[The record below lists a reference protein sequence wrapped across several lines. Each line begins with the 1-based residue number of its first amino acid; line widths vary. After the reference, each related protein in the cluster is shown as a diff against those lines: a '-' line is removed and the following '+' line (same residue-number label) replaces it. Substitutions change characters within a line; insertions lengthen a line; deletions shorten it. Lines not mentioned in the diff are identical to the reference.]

1 MASAEKPRLN
11 ANNPFMEKHHAIH
24 DPIHPQETSMLTIV
38 YAIVAIIA
46 VILIL
51 AAMRPDTFRIERK
64 IAIKAAPD
72 RVYALLDDFHHWP
85 SWSPWEKLDPAM
97 NRSFSGAASG
107 KGAGYAWQG
116 NKKVGRGSMEIL
128 ESQAPAKL
136 IIKLDFFE
144 PFEAHNTAQFDLAQS
159 GGETTVT
166 WAMFGPSPFMM
177 KVMHLF
183 MNMDKMVG
191 KDFEEGLNNLKAQAE
206 K

>member
-1 MASAEKPRLN
+1 
-11 ANNPFMEKHHAIH
+11 
-24 DPIHPQETSMLTIV
+24 MLIVV
-38 YAIVAIIA
+38 YAIAAIIA

-72 RVYALLDDFHHWP
+72 KVHALINDFHHWP

-97 NRSFSGAASG
+97 KRSFSGAEHG

-128 ESQAPAKL
+128 ESDTPARVV
-136 IIKLDFFE
+136 IKLDFFE
-144 PFEAHNTAQFDLAQS
+144 PFEAHNTAQFDLAH
-159 GGETTVT
+159 GTGETTVT

-177 KVMHLF
+177 KIMHLF

-191 KDFEEGLNNLKAQAE
+191 KDFEEGLSNLKANAE

>member
-1 MASAEKPRLN
+1 
-11 ANNPFMEKHHAIH
+11 
-24 DPIHPQETSMLTIV
+24 MLTIV
-38 YAIVAIIA
+38 YAIVAIVV

-64 IAIKAAPD
+64 IAIRATPD
-72 RVYALLDDFHHWP
+72 KVYGLIDDFHNWQ

-97 NRSFSGAASG
+97 NRGFSGPDKG
-107 KGAGYAWQG
+107 KGAGYTWQG
-116 NKKVGRGSMEIL
+116 NKKVGKGAMEIL
-128 ESQAPAKL
+128 EATTPAK
-136 IIKLDFFE
+136 IVIKLDFFE
-144 PFEAHNTAQFDLAQS
+144 PFEAHNTAQFDLAHN
-159 GGETTVT
+159 GGETSVT

-177 KVMHLF
+177 KIMHLF